1 VIEVKRGRNDENGFI
16 SDEPYW
22 SLMKRELPH
31 DLGAER
37 ALIASLILN
46 QYVFDK
52 ITDLKISEEDFY
64 DKRFGAIY
72 KAIFEIIL
80 NNRPVDYVTVS
91 SMLSDLNKLE
101 FIGGNNFL
109 LSIVDDHFT
118 DANVY
123 GYAMIVKEKSTLR
136 NIIETTVQIASDGYE
151 YTGHV
156 KEFISNCESKFFKL
170 TNQSK
175 VNKSKSLKELVKM
188 NLKTLE
194 ENSRGPGEVEG
205 LSTGYPALDKYL
217 LGLRSGQ
224 LIIIGARPGMGKS
237 ALALNLAVN
246 SVEQSGLPAIIFTLE
261 MQCDELSMRILSSM
275 SKVDGKKIKTKNFG
289 PQDLSQ
295 IAKAASKMSIMP
307 IFIDDTSAINLME
320 ITSICRKKKAEEGLG
335 IVVIDYLQL
344 MGVNK
349 SVPREQQIS
358 EISRGLKAMA
368 KDLGIPVIALS
379 QLNRVSETAT
389 KTFDNGGSKSNNRP
403 TSSNLRES
411 GAIEQDA
418 DAILLIYRDDYY
430 NKEHSKEPGVAE
442 IIITKNRGG
451 DTGTVKLGWV
461 GAVTSFENLK

>member
-1 VIEVKRGRNDENGFI
+1 
-16 SDEPYW
+16 
-22 SLMKRELPH
+22 MKRELPH

-46 QYVFDK
+46 QNTFDK

-64 DKRFGAIY
+64 DKRIAAIFKAIY
-72 KAIFEIIL
+72 EIIL
-80 NNRPVDYVTVS
+80 LNRPVDFVTVS

-101 FIGGNNFL
+101 FIGGNTFL
-109 LSIVDDHFT
+109 ISIIDDHMT

-123 GYAMIVKEKSTLR
+123 GYAIIVKEKSTLR
-136 NIIETTVQIASDGYE
+136 NIIETTVQIASEGYAYE
-151 YTGHV
+151 GHV
-156 KEFISNCESKFFKL
+156 KEFISNCETKFFKL

-175 VNKSKSLKELVKM
+175 VNKSKSLRELVKM
-188 NLKTLE
+188 NLKALE
-194 ENSRGPGEVEG
+194 DNSRGTGEVEG

-275 SKVDGKKIKTKNFG
+275 SKVDSKKIKTKNFG
-289 PQDLSQ
+289 PHDLNNIS
-295 IAKAASKMSIMP
+295 KAASKMALMP

-379 QLNRVSETAT
+379 QLNRVAETT
-389 KTFDNGGSKSNNRP
+389 NKTFDKGGSSQNRP

-461 GAVTSFENLK
+461 GAVTSFESLK

>member
-1 VIEVKRGRNDENGFI
+1 MKTT
-16 SDEPYW
+16 
-22 SLMKRELPH
+22 KRELPH
-31 DLGAER
+31 DVGAER

-46 QYVFDK
+46 QNVFDK
-52 ITDLKISEEDFY
+52 ITDLKITEEDFY
-64 DKRFGAIY
+64 DKRLGAIY
-72 KAIFEIIL
+72 RSIYEIIL
-80 NNRPVDYVTVS
+80 HNRPVDYITVS

-109 LSIVDDHFT
+109 TEIVDDHVT
-118 DANVY
+118 DANIY
-123 GYAMIVKEKSTLR
+123 GYAINVKEKSTLR
-136 NIIETTVQIASDGYE
+136 NIIETSLQIASDGYE
-151 YTGHV
+151 FEGHM
-156 KEFISNCESKFFKL
+156 KEYISNVETKFFRL

-175 VNKSKSLKELVKM
+175 VNKSKSLHELVRS

-194 ENSRGPGEVEG
+194 DTSRKLGEVEG
-205 LSTGYPALDKYL
+205 LSTGYGALDKYL

-246 SVEQSGLPAIIFTLE
+246 NVQQSNLPALIFTLE
-261 MQCDELSMRILSSM
+261 MQCEELSMRILSSM
-275 SKVDGKKIKTKNFG
+275 AKVDGKKIRTKNFG
-289 PQDLSQ
+289 PNDLSH
-295 IAKAASKMSIMP
+295 ISKAASTMSKMP
-307 IFIDDTSAINLME
+307 IYIDDTSAITLME
-320 ITSICRKKKAEEGLG
+320 IMSICRKKKAEEGLSL
-335 IVVIDYLQL
+335 VVIDYLQL

-358 EISRGLKAMA
+358 EISRGLKGMA

-379 QLNRVSETAT
+379 QLNRVSETNT
-389 KTFDNGGSKSNNRP
+389 SSKSYEKGVSSGGGKNYNRP

-430 NKEHSKEPGVAE
+430 NKENSPEPGVAE

-451 DTGTVKLGWV
+451 ETGTVKLGWV
-461 GAVTSFENLK
+461 GAITSFENLLWEPKKA

>member
-1 VIEVKRGRNDENGFI
+1 MTKNH
-16 SDEPYW
+16 
-22 SLMKRELPH
+22 KRELPH

-52 ITDLKISEEDFY
+52 ITDLKISEDDFY
-64 DKRFGAIY
+64 DKRLGTIY
-72 KAIFEIIL
+72 KAIYEIIS
-80 NNRPVDYVTVS
+80 NNRPVDYITVS

-101 FIGGNNFL
+101 LIGGNIFITEL
-109 LSIVDDHFT
+109 VDDHVT

-123 GYAMIVKEKSTLR
+123 GYAIIVKEKSTLR
-136 NIIETTVQIASDGYE
+136 NIIETSVQIATEGYDFE
-151 YTGHV
+151 GHV
-156 KEFISNCESKFFKL
+156 KEFISNCETKFFKL
-170 TNQSK
+170 TSQSK

-194 ENSRGPGEVEG
+194 DTSRKLGEIDG
-205 LSTGYPALDKYL
+205 LSTGYPALDRYL

-246 SVEQSGLPAIIFTLE
+246 SVNQSNLPAIVFTLE
-261 MQCDELSMRILSSM
+261 MQCDELSMIILSSM
-275 SKVDGKKIKTKNFG
+275 AKVDGKKIRTKNFG
-289 PQDLSQ
+289 PTDLSHL
-295 IAKAASKMSIMP
+295 AKAASKMSSMP
-307 IFIDDTSAINLME
+307 IYIDDTSAISLME
-320 ITSICRKKKAEEGLG
+320 ITSICRKKKSEEGLSL
-335 IVVIDYLQL
+335 VVIDYIQL
-344 MGVNK
+344 MGINK

-379 QLNRVSETAT
+379 QLNRASETSAP
-389 KTFDNGGSKSNNRP
+389 KSFEKGPSKSNNRP

-430 NKEHSKEPGVAE
+430 NKEYSAEPGVAE

-451 DTGTVKLGWV
+451 ETGTVKLGWV
-461 GAVTSFENLK
+461 GAITSFENLS

>member
-1 VIEVKRGRNDENGFI
+1 
-16 SDEPYW
+16 
-22 SLMKRELPH
+22 MKRELPH

-46 QYVFDK
+46 QNTFDK

-64 DKRFGAIY
+64 DKRIGAIF
-72 KAIFEIIL
+72 KAIYEIIL
-80 NNRPVDYVTVS
+80 LNRPVDYVTVS

-101 FIGGNNFL
+101 FIGGNYFL
-109 LSIVDDHFT
+109 TSIVDDHMT
-118 DANVY
+118 DVNVY

-136 NIIETTVQIASDGYE
+136 NIIETTIQIANDGYE
-151 YTGHV
+151 HEGHV

-194 ENSRGPGEVEG
+194 GNSRAPGEVEG

-289 PQDLSQ
+289 PHDLSN
-295 IAKAASKMSIMP
+295 ISKAASKMANMP

-379 QLNRVSETAT
+379 QLNRVAETT
-389 KTFDNGGSKSNNRP
+389 NKSFDKGGSSSKRP

-461 GAVTSFENLK
+461 GAVTSFENLKWEGK